1 VFFVP
6 VGARGVFSLI
16 NETFSLTKPSLNE
29 TSLLPQWLSLPQQ
42 QHHGGRAM

>member
-16 NETFSLTKPSLNE
+16 NETFSKQKERKKGESVMRRVHP
-29 TSLLPQWLSLPQQ
+29 
-42 QHHGGRAM
+42 A